1 MPVRMSA
8 DRLEGEEKAKSEQCF
23 SSLPQ
28 ASPVPLLRLRARA
41 SGARPGG
48 NFFTGG
54 ILDRGRWVI
63 HSRFISAES
72 LLIRFRSKQR
82 YFTSNGEAIASDNI
96 IGLLN
101 YELFAG

>member
-1 MPVRMSA
+1 M
-8 DRLEGEEKAKSEQCF
+8 
-23 SSLPQ
+23 
-28 ASPVPLLRLRARA
+28 
-41 SGARPGG
+41 
-48 NFFTGG
+48 
-54 ILDRGRWVI
+54 I